1 MSLARNPGSLAEDT
15 PRLTTTVDLREG
27 SVEELEGEYAPDAV
41 RTMNVNLGSD
51 MLDAVHSGRPMSRAE
66 SICDLIIKSDRV
78 FLYGKCWRCTEA
90 FPTPDSDLGLCGAC
104 LHQLRDTV

>member
-1 MSLARNPGSLAEDT
+1 MESPTILSRHAARAAWSTRGGSMSLAHNPGSLAEDT

-78 FLYGKCWRCTEA
+78 FLYGKC
-90 FPTPDSDLGLCGAC
+90 
-104 LHQLRDTV
+104 